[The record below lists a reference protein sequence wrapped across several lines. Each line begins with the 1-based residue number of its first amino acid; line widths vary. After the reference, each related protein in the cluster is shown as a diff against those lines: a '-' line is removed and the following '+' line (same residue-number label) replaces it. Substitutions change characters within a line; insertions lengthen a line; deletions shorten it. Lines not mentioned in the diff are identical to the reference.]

1 MSFGLTFDKLLLIGL
16 LAVFLIGPDRLPMY
30 SQKLARL
37 IRSVRQ
43 MAKGAEGRI
52 KDELGEDFDPE
63 AWKKLDPRQYD
74 PRRILRDAITDSADE
89 PQAAPARTTPA
100 PVVDPDQT

>member
-1 MSFGLTFDKLLLIGL
+1 VSFGLTFDKLLLIGL

-30 SQKLARL
+30 SQKLARF

-63 AWKKLDPRQYD
+63 TWKKLDPRQYD

-89 PQAAPARTTPA
+89 PQAAPARTAPA
-100 PVVDPDQT
+100 PVLDPDQT

>member
-30 SQKLARL
+30 SQKLARF
-37 IRSVRQ
+37 IRSVRG

-74 PRRILRDAITDSADE
+74 PRRILRDAIADSADE
-89 PQAAPARTTPA
+89 PEVQPARAVTAPA
-100 PVVDPDQT
+100 VDYDQT

>member
-30 SQKLARL
+30 SQKLARF

-74 PRRILRDAITDSADE
+74 PRRILRDAIADSDDNLR
-89 PQAAPARTTPA
+89 PATPPALPA
-100 PVVDPDQT
+100 PVVDQDQT